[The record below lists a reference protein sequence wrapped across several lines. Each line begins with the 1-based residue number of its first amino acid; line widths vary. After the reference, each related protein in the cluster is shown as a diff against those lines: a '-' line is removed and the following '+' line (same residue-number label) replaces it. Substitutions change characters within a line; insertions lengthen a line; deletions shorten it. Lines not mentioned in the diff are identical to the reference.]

1 MRTTSRIRQRWIL
14 SVLGLLLPASL
25 AQAGGPLLVFDHQ
38 PVLWAGRTITGGP
51 LGSTT
56 VSVDASG
63 KRTVFYRVDS
73 GPLGPLSNEYA
84 THLVDRIFGE
94 YTAIPTADIDFANA
108 GRIRDPR
115 NGAEID
121 IDGSNV
127 GLLFGAPTLQ
137 NAIVFDSDGG
147 ITGTGGVLGF
157 FTFLAFDGPA
167 AAEGIVVLNGSV
179 MQPPFSLSPASFL
192 GVFTH
197 EFGHFAGPLDHAQI
211 NGNIA
216 VGSTSAALPAGLTR
230 AAAYDLFAPFI
241 ETLFPFVLFPAP
253 GSTEALD
260 TGYFI
265 ASLDEDTRNAM
276 SNLYPTP
283 EYAAT
288 STGITGRVFF
298 RSGDTK
304 VPVDG
309 MNVVARRI
317 DQGGY
322 PPPAGTVAF
331 PQPPAFDA
339 DGIPAPPPPQA
350 ATDSLASVS
359 SAVTGLDH
367 GFGGYEIR
375 GLAPGDY
382 MVMLQR
388 INPSAIGGSSI
399 GPSTFQPTL
408 PVNEQ
413 YFDRD
418 GTSRDVAVFTPVT
431 VGPGNVRPAVDLEVL
446 GLDTSPPLEVGEA
459 ASHMT
464 KATAQ
469 ALGPLPVLVQGSVAE
484 GDPFA
489 TLVNFGGG
497 QLAPVPD
504 LYKFTVAATTTVWIS
519 LEPIGEGARFSAD
532 LDLYLFLSSFNPVV
546 VPIGTVPRYSL
557 TGTAHELIGVR
568 LGAGTYY
575 VGVSPFAGRARY
587 RLRVVPEQP
596 PV

>member
-1 MRTTSRIRQRWIL
+1 
-14 SVLGLLLPASL
+14 
-25 AQAGGPLLVFDHQ
+25 
-38 PVLWAGRTITGGP
+38 VLWAGRTITGGP

-56 VSVDASG
+56 VSVDAAG
-63 KRTVFYRVDS
+63 KRTVFYHVDS

-94 YTAIPTADIDFANA
+94 YTAVPTADIDFLNA

-115 NGAEID
+115 TGAVVD
-121 IDGSNV
+121 VDGRNI
-127 GLLFGAPTLQ
+127 GLFFSPTLQ
-137 NAIVFDSDGG
+137 NPIVFDSDGA

-157 FTFLAFDGPA
+157 FAFLAFDGPA
-167 AAEGIVVLNGSV
+167 PAVAEGIVVLNGSV
-179 MQPPFSLSPASFL
+179 MQPPISLDPASFL

-216 VGSTSAALPAGLTR
+216 LGSTSAALPAGFTR
-230 AAAYDLFAPFI
+230 PAAYDLFAPFI
-241 ETLFPFVLFPAP
+241 ETLFPFVLFPAA

-260 TGYFI
+260 SGYFI
-265 ASLDEDTRNAM
+265 ASLDEDTENAL
-276 SNLYPTP
+276 SNLYPTR
-283 EYAAT
+283 EYSAT
-288 STGITGRVFF
+288 SSAITGRVFF

-331 PQPPAFDA
+331 PSPPTFDD
-339 DGIPAPPPPQA
+339 DGIPAPPPAQA

-367 GFGGYEIR
+367 GFGEYSIR

-388 INPSAIGGSSI
+388 LNPSAIGGSSI
-399 GPSTFQPTL
+399 GPLTFQPTL

-413 YFDRD
+413 YFERD
-418 GTSRDVAVFTPVT
+418 GTPRDVAVFTPVT
-431 VGPGNVRPAVDLEVL
+431 LGPGNVRPAVDLEVL
-446 GLDTSPPLEVGEA
+446 GLDTSPPAEVGED

-469 ALGPLPVLVQGSVAE
+469 VLGPLPVLVQGSAAE
-484 GDPFA
+484 NDPFV
-489 TLVNFGGG
+489 TVVSLGGG
-497 QLAPVPD
+497 QFAPVPD
-504 LYKFTVAATTTVWIS
+504 LYRFTLGATTTVWIS

-532 LDLYLFLSSFNPVV
+532 LDLYLFLSSFNPSV

-557 TGTAHELIGVR
+557 TGSAHELIGVR

-575 VGVSPFAGRARY
+575 LGVSPFAGKGKY
-587 RLRVVPEQP
+587 RLRVVPEAP
-596 PV
+596 PSS